1 MKRALSR
8 AFLVCAAFAVTGCS
22 NSNSEPAANPS
33 AAKESRSAD
42 AKPVNQYCVFMTDH
56 EASPKHVRQ
65 HKGQTVGFCCA
76 NCLPEWDKLTDAQK
90 DETLKSALAKK

>member
-1 MKRALSR
+1 MNRLFLLTGLIASAL
-8 AFLVCAAFAVTGCS
+8 AVSGCS
-22 NSNSEPAANPS
+22 KANSETATDQPAAT
-33 AAKESRSAD
+33 ESPKAD
-42 AKPVNQYCVFMTDH
+42 AKPVNKYCVFMTDH